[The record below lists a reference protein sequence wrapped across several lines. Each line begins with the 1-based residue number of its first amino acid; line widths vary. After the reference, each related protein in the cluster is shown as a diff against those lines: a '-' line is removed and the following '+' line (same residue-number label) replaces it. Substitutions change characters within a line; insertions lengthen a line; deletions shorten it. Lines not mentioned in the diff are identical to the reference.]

1 MPFPGKPWIA
11 PGSPFAG
18 MYGGAP
24 GFSPGQLAPL
34 VWVDFTDSST
44 ITLNSGYIASITNKG
59 SFGGSFAQAVA
70 GNQPIYKST
79 STGFSNQASAEFNGR
94 YLTQA
99 GHPAASAYT
108 EYLVFRI
115 NAGKPSAPQFTTGLG
130 GYGFGVNA
138 VSVVISNNSTSWHF
152 SDVSYLGGTLNGYA
166 ANKNF
171 RRAYKY
177 DATSTT
183 PFGSPVRDI
192 VNGSPVTA
200 AGGTL
205 PPPGTA
211 GGGTWSI
218 GANTDGASPLYGEIH
233 HVFVWDRIVSDADLA
248 LLDAW
253 VVQRFTGSWG

>member
-1 MPFPGKPWIA
+1 MRFRGGKPLVY
-11 PGSPFAG
+11 GDPFQT
-18 MYGGAP
+18 GGAP
-24 GFSPGQLAPL
+24 GFSPIQLAPL

-99 GHPAASAYT
+99 VYPAASAYT

-115 NAGKPSAPQFTTGLG
+115 NAGITPGPQFTTSLG
-130 GYGFGVNA
+130 GYGFGVNV
-138 VSVVISNNSTSWHF
+138 VSVIIGNNSVSQHF
-152 SDVSYLGGTLNGYA
+152 SAATSLGITLNGYA
-166 ANKNF
+166 ANKNW

-200 AGGTL
+200 AGTAL
-205 PPPGTA
+205 AAAPGTA

-218 GANTDGASPLYGEIH
+218 GANMDGAFPLYGEIH
-233 HVFVWDRIVSDADLA
+233 HCFIWDRAVSDADLA
-248 LLDAW
+248 RLDAW